1 MTTPEAVS
9 LIARIGHE
17 SEEVGPLRSIPRAV
31 FQSLAEQRFSIFHF
45 LAEIPFADAFAFMR
59 GLTLCENHRISPF
72 PGSTSLINPAFI
84 SVRQRPLEEWTEIA
98 DWIISHC
105 DNPYVPFNFRR
116 TRDQWESCQASG
128 RTPVE
133 IWRAA
138 CELDAA
144 VTREKHQREERHAI
158 RTAITNFRAGK
169 NLDAIESPEL
179 RERMIE
185 EMEREILD
193 Q

>member
-1 MTTPEAVS
+1 VTTPEAINLISRVGHSPDGVES
-9 LIARIGHE
+9 LRA
-17 SEEVGPLRSIPRAV
+17 IPRAV
-31 FQSLAEQRFSIFHF
+31 FHSLAEQRFSTFRF
-45 LAEIPFADAFAFMR
+45 LAETPFADAFAFMR
-59 GLTLCENHRISPF
+59 GLTHCENHRISPF

-84 SVRQRPLEEWTEIA
+84 SARQRPLEEWTEIA
-98 DWIISHC
+98 DWIITHC

-116 TRDQWESCQASG
+116 TRGQWESCRTPE

-133 IWRAA
+133 VWRAA

-144 VTREKHQREERHAI
+144 VSREKHFRGELHAV
-158 RTAITNFRAGK
+158 RTVIAKFRAGK
-169 NLDAIESPEL
+169 NLDSIASPEL

-185 EMEREILD
+185 EMERDILD